1 MIDKINNFFDTSFI
15 KFLFYLIGV
24 IYLIILY
31 SKHYYD
37 IGFVLN
43 LTIYSV
49 IYILVV
55 RYLMYLFTTYQKLRF
70 IQDQLNTLNY
80 KEFEIIIDIL
90 KNGTIISQEENID
103 FIINLISK
111 SLLFPIITDDNNDL
125 INKPINLTPN
135 TIKFFNS
142 TQGKNFLDSIKNKLN

>member
-1 MIDKINNFFDTSFI
+1 LIDKINNFFDTSFI